1 MHNFKFA
8 APTDLKEAVG
18 LKALHKS
25 TASFLAGGTDL
36 LVFMRAGRKRPEWVI
51 DVKKIPE
58 LNEMTVSKQGLTLG
72 ASVSCRDIYTNPHI
86 ARQYPAIADCT
97 SLIGGI
103 QVQGRATVGGNLCN
117 AAPSA
122 DIVPTLIALNAIAHV
137 ASKRGRRQ
145 IPVAEF
151 CTAPGRTVLEDDEI
165 LVSIGVPAPA
175 ANSGARFLRFIPRNE
190 MDIAEANAAAW
201 VQLDEAQKTFECV
214 RIAIGAVAP
223 RPLYVA
229 EAGAALEGMKINEDS
244 IRRAG
249 QIARAAASPIEDM
262 RGTVQHRLQLVEVLT
277 QRALNGA
284 IARARGETV

>member
-1 MHNFKFA
+1 
-8 APTDLKEAVG
+8 
-18 LKALHKS
+18 
-25 TASFLAGGTDL
+25 
-36 LVFMRAGRKRPEWVI
+36 
-51 DVKKIPE
+51 
-58 LNEMTVSKQGLTLG
+58 
-72 ASVSCRDIYTNPHI
+72 
-86 ARQYPAIADCT
+86 
-97 SLIGGI
+97 
-103 QVQGRATVGGNLCN
+103 
-117 AAPSA
+117 
-122 DIVPTLIALNAIAHV
+122 LNAIAHV

>member
-1 MHNFKFA
+1 MHNFKFT
-8 APTDLKEAVG
+8 APADLKEAVS
-18 LKALHKS
+18 LKALHKG
-25 TASFLAGGTDL
+25 TANFLAGGTDL
-36 LVFMRAGRKRPEWVI
+36 LIFMRAGRKRPEWVI

-58 LNEMTVSKQGLTLG
+58 LNELTVGEKGLTLG
-72 ASVSCRDIYTNPHI
+72 ASVTCREIYGNPYI
-86 ARQYPAIADCT
+86 ARQYPAIVDSA

-122 DIVPTLIALNAIAHV
+122 DIVPTLIVFNAIARA
-137 ASKRGRRQ
+137 ASKRGERQ
-145 IPVAEF
+145 IPVEEF
-151 CTAPGRTVLEDDEI
+151 CTAPGKTALADDEI
-165 LVSIGVPAPA
+165 LVSISLPAPA

-201 VQLDEAQKTFECV
+201 VQLDAAQKTFRSV

-229 EAGAALEGMKINEDS
+229 EAGAALEGKKVDGGN
-244 IRRAG
+244 IRLAG
-249 QIARAAASPIEDM
+249 QIARAAASPIDDI

>member
-1 MHNFKFA
+1 MHNFKFT
-8 APTDLKEAVG
+8 APTDLREAVG

-58 LNEMTVSKQGLTLG
+58 LNEMTVSEQGLTLG
-72 ASVSCRDIYTNPHI
+72 AGVSCLEICRHPQI
-86 ARQYPAIADCT
+86 ARHYPAMVDCA

-137 ASKRGRRQ
+137 ASERRRRQ

-165 LVSIGVPAPA
+165 LVSVNVPAPT
-175 ANSGARFLRFIPRNE
+175 ANAGARFLRFIPRNE

-201 VQLDEAQKTFECV
+201 VQLDEAQERFKFV

-229 EAGAALEGMKINEDS
+229 EAGAALEGMTINDDN
-244 IRRAG
+244 IRLAG

-262 RGTVQHRLQLVEVLT
+262 RGTVEHRLQLVEVLT
-277 QRALNGA
+277 QRALKGA
-284 IARARGETV
+284 IARARGETI

>member
-1 MHNFKFA
+1 MHNFKFT
-8 APTDLKEAVG
+8 APTDLREAVG

-58 LNEMTVSKQGLTLG
+58 LNEMTVSEQGLTLG
-72 ASVSCRDIYTNPHI
+72 AGVSCLEICRHPQI
-86 ARQYPAIADCT
+86 ARHYPAMVDCA

-137 ASKRGRRQ
+137 ASERGRRQ

-151 CTAPGRTVLEDDEI
+151 CTAPGRTVLENDEI
-165 LVSIGVPAPA
+165 LVSVNVPAPT
-175 ANSGARFLRFIPRNE
+175 ANAGARFLRFIPRNE

-201 VQLDEAQKTFECV
+201 VQLDEAHERFKFV
-214 RIAIGAVAP
+214 RIAVGAVAP

-229 EAGAALEGMKINEDS
+229 EAGAALEGMTINDDN
-244 IRRAG
+244 IRLAG
-249 QIARAAASPIEDM
+249 QIARAASSPIEDM
-262 RGTVQHRLQLVEVLT
+262 RGTVEHRLQLVEVLT
-277 QRALNGA
+277 QRALKGA
-284 IARARGETV
+284 IARARGETI

>member
-1 MHNFKFA
+1 MHNFKFT